1 MAEFDYIS
9 LLIIFEMFR
18 IEFILFF
25 VHSSGILNIILNLRN
40 VIVGTWKL
48 EWSLEEVKQNS
59 GRERLRFLPKNMFA
73 TLLVI

>member
-9 LLIIFEMFR
+9 LLIIFEMLW

-25 VHSSGILNIILNLRN
+25 VHTSGILNIILNLRN
-40 VIVGTWKL
+40 VIVGTWKR